1 MHRGKV
7 KILKSNNVNLETSA
21 PFVCPPRLPIIGT
34 QLQQVI
40 SLFHTHG
47 KKDED
52 Q

>member
-7 KILKSNNVNLETSA
+7 KIPKSNTVNQETSA

-34 QLQQVI
+34 QVI

>member
-34 QLQQVI
+34 QVI
-40 SLFHTHG
+40 SLFHTHA